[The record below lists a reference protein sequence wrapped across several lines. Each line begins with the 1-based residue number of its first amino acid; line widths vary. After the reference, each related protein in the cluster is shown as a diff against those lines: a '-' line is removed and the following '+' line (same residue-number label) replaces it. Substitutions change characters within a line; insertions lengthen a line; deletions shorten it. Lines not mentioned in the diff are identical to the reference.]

1 MLKQLSFALTLLAV
15 MVGCDNECDFYERC
29 DGNVLQVC
37 GDGVDQWIGR
47 RIHETPCEEPSGACV
62 ELDDTAMCA
71 SEPLTECSLGETEA
85 YCDGDVRYMCDGVRL
100 FEPVDYPTA
109 YLTAE
114 DCADDG
120 GTCDDSGEYPE
131 CVAADELD

>member
-1 MLKQLSFALTLLAV
+1 
-15 MVGCDNECDFYERC
+15 
-29 DGNVLQVC
+29 
-37 GDGVDQWIGR
+37 
-47 RIHETPCEEPSGACV
+47 
-62 ELDDTAMCA
+62 MCA